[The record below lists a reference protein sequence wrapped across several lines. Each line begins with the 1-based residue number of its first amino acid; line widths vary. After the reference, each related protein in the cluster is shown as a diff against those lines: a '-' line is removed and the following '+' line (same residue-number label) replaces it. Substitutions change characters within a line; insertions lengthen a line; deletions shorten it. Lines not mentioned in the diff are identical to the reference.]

1 MGDSGAGET
10 QWYAFDN
17 LDGLPAE
24 VLLDAGPNG
33 RVAFRFWT
41 EGEGS
46 DPVND
51 LQPGDL
57 FWSGRLGRPG
67 CYYVVVQHQGCG
79 PGTYQ
84 LKIVGA
90 EVASQ

>member
-1 MGDSGAGET
+1 MGDSGAEET
-10 QWYAFDN
+10 QWCAFDN

-24 VLLDAGPNG
+24 VLLDLE
-33 RVAFRFWT
+33 FRFWR
-41 EGEGS
+41 EGEEP
-46 DPVND
+46 DPVNE